1 MASPLTLIPAATA
14 RRIMLETPPVGTEVV
29 SLREA
34 GGRVLAAPFAAR
46 EDLPTHARSV
56 MDGYAVR
63 ASDVT
68 GAQARTPAILRVV
81 GTVPMGG
88 VFAGRI
94 ASGETVG
101 ISTGGFLPL
110 GADAVVM
117 IEHTRVPDGGGDAD
131 GAGAGASAGAS
142 PSLVEID
149 RSISAGTNVIQR
161 GEDVVAGA
169 SLLSAGR
176 RLRPQDIAALATFG
190 LAQVAVYRR
199 PRIAVLSTGNEL
211 CAVTDTP
218 APGQVRDV
226 NQWVLGTEVEATGA
240 CATYGGITRDDP
252 SALAEAIARLLPTHD
267 GLILS
272 GGSSVG
278 VKDVSGVVM
287 GQLDPPGVLF
297 HGIDIR
303 PGKPTIFARVG
314 DKPVIGMPGFPTS
327 SMVVFDAF
335 VRPMLWRLGGEIGR
349 DPWPTQRRA
358 RILRAISSTIGRED
372 YVRVRFV
379 TRADQASSEAA
390 TDTWVEPLA
399 GGSSAISNLIF
410 ADGLVRIEAACDEV
424 AEGDWVDVALFS

>member
-1 MASPLTLIPAATA
+1 MASSLTLIPAETA

-29 SLREA
+29 PLRDA
-34 GGRVLAAPFAAR
+34 GGRVLAASFAAP
-46 EDLPTHARSV
+46 EDLPTQPRSV

-63 ASDVT
+63 AADVV
-68 GAQARTPAILRVV
+68 GADAQGPAVLRVI

-88 VFAGRI
+88 VFSGRVAI
-94 ASGETVG
+94 GESVG
-101 ISTGGFLPL
+101 ISTGGFLPA

-117 IEHTRVPDGGGDAD
+117 IEHTRIP
-131 GAGAGASAGAS
+131 GAGAGRTDADAPVVEVDRPVAPGA
-142 PSLVEID
+142 
-149 RSISAGTNVIQR
+149 NVIQR
-161 GEDVVAGA
+161 GEDLVAGTR
-169 SLLSAGR
+169 LLSGGR
-176 RLRPQDIAALATFG
+176 RLRPQDVAALATFG
-190 LAQVAVYRR
+190 LAQVVVHRR

-211 CAVTDTP
+211 CAVTETP

-226 NQWVLGTEVEATGA
+226 NQWVLGTEIEATGA

-252 SALAEAIARLLPTHD
+252 SALAEAIDRLLPTHD

-278 VKDVSGVVM
+278 VKDVSGTVM
-287 GQLDPPGVLF
+287 GRLAGPGVLF

-335 VRPMLWRLGGEIGR
+335 VRPLLWHLGGEVAR
-349 DPWPTQRRA
+349 EPWPTQRRA
-358 RILRAISSTIGRED
+358 RMSQPVISAVGRED
-372 YVRVRFV
+372 YLRVRLV
-379 TRADQASSEAA
+379 TRAAELWA
-390 TDTWVEPLA
+390 EPLP

-410 ADGLVRIEAACDEV
+410 ADGLVRIEAERDQL
-424 AEGDWVDVALFS
+424 AEGEWVDVSLFC